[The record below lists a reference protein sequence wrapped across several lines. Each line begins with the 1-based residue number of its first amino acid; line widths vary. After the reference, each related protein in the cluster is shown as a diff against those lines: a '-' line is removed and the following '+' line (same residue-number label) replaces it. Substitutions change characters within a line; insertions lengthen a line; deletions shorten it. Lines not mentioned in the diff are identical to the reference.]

1 MAMLGTAVR
10 RAALLATFAVMLVV
24 LFATP
29 AAAHAELVSI
39 TPAKD
44 AQLKTPPTEVRMTFT
59 ERVNLIDGGIRL
71 IDEGARTVRTPEPS
85 VNGRTVSW
93 PMPPELPEGSYVVSW
108 RVVSA
113 DGHPVSGAS
122 SFLIGAGAAT
132 EPGTPTST
140 ETLNTN
146 GSTVAT
152 GSTVPWP
159 VVIVRLA
166 GYVAFALF
174 AGVAAFVILC
184 APGSSKNPT
193 LQLLARGGLLGGA
206 VAAVAAI
213 LVQGPYTAGVSM
225 SHALNP
231 RLVHQTLATPF
242 GTAMIWRLGLY
253 GVVGVLAWRLP
264 RIPNQLD
271 SWLVPAGI
279 ASVAATIAA
288 AGHAAASG
296 PLDLA
301 VDALHALAAGLWV
314 GGLVVIVALGRS
326 IDPRA
331 LHKFSTL
338 ALASVLTVIATG
350 TINALRHLNAVEQ
363 LWQTQYGV
371 NLLVKLTLVA
381 GTLAAAAVSRHRLQQ
396 NRVPLRSVRLEVVLT
411 VAILAVT
418 ALLSMTAPPPRIAE
432 PNILTDPAAGPAA
445 ANAAIQLSLGNQ
457 GNASLT
463 IVPATTTASHL
474 HLVFADRHERPLPA
488 TRITLKVANPGR
500 DIAPIA
506 IPMSMRD
513 GAWVG
518 NYRFPFAGIWKII
531 LTVDGIGPSAV
542 VTTGDITI
550 RG

>member
-1 MAMLGTAVR
+1 MAMLSAAVR
-10 RAALLATFAVMLVV
+10 RVALLGALAVVLVV
-24 LFATP
+24 VFATP

-39 TPAKD
+39 SPANG
-44 AQLKTPPTEVRMTFT
+44 AQLKTPPTQVKMTFT
-59 ERVNLIDGGIRL
+59 EAVNLIDGGIRL
-71 IDEGARTVRTPEPS
+71 VDEA
-85 VNGRTVSW
+85 GRTVPTSDPTVVGRTVIW
-93 PMPPELPEGSYVVSW
+93 PMPAELPEGSYVVTW

-122 SFLIGAGAAT
+122 SFSIRTAVAA
-132 EPGTPTST
+132 EPGSATGTAPDTT
-140 ETLNTN
+140 

-184 APGSSKNPT
+184 APGSRQNPT
-193 LQLLARGGLLGGA
+193 LPLLARGGLLGGA
-206 VAAVAAI
+206 VSAVAAI

-242 GTAMIWRLGLY
+242 GTTMVWRLALY
-253 GVVGVLAWRLP
+253 GVLGVLAWRLP
-264 RIPNQLD
+264 RILNQLD

-279 ASVAATIAA
+279 AGVAATIAA

-301 VDALHALAAGLWV
+301 VDALHALTAGLWV
-314 GGLVVIVALGRS
+314 GGLVALVALGRS
-326 IDPRA
+326 IDPHA

-371 NLLVKLTLVA
+371 TLLVKLTLVA
-381 GTLAAAAVSRHRLQQ
+381 GTLVAAAVSRHRLQQ
-396 NRVPLRSVRLEVVLT
+396 NRVPLISVRLEVALT

-418 ALLSMTAPPPRIAE
+418 ALLTTTAPPPQIAKQNG
-432 PNILTDPAAGPAA
+432 PTGPVAGPTA
-445 ANAAIQLSLGNQ
+445 ANDAVKLSLGDQ

-463 IVPATTTASHL
+463 IEPATTTGSHL
-474 HLVFADRHERPLPA
+474 HLVFADGHKRPLPA
-488 TRITLKVANPGR
+488 TRVTLKVANPGR

-506 IPMSMRD
+506 IPMSILD
-513 GAWVG
+513 GAWIG
-518 NYRFPFAGIWKII
+518 NYRFPFPGIWKIT

-550 RG
+550 PG